1 MGWSVAHSWW
11 AKLVGLSRGQPWES
25 PSVIYFLAL
34 QLSAAV
40 LALVEVLGSRLHQDS
55 CWLNFSFGFEQIG
68 YHLRVACCFLLPAA
82 QLVVSISHPSWISF
96 PFFVF
101 SCIGLV
107 DWSLTSNFFGLFRWW
122 RLLEIYSVFSILL
135 LYIYQLPVKFP
146 YVVLAFAD
154 FVGLF
159 KVSSKSEWPE
169 LSSGIS
175 LLVYYLM
182 LSSLKQ
188 DIQETDSYIS
198 LEDDSLM
205 EDLLPSTNAFF
216 GRQSRSS
223 RRHTNILLRG
233 SVFQTFSINFFTYGF
248 PVLLLALSFWSFNFT
263 SICAFGL
270 LAYVGYILYAFPS
283 LFQMHRLNGSLLVFI
298 LLWAAST
305 YVFNV
310 AFTFFNKRFQKD
322 MRIWETVGLWHYSI
336 PGLFLLA
343 QFCLG
348 VFVAL
353 CNLVNNSVFLNA
365 NPKSGPSSSDDH
377 LIDEKEDTM
386 VLIVATLAW
395 GLRKLSR
402 AITLTLLFLLVMK
415 RGFIH
420 AVYMCFFLVFLVNHS
435 IDKRLRQILVLFCEV
450 HFSILYI
457 LQLDLVSSAL
467 ERSGSLTMEVLS
479 QLGLSNH
486 ATTKDFIEIGSIVCF
501 CAVHSHGFKMLI
513 SLSATLRHTPC
524 PPVGFTILKAGLNKS
539 VLLSVYSSQNSRDD
553 EACRNS
559 HEKKIASYLSKIG
572 QKFLSVYRSYGT
584 YVAFLTILLTLYLV
598 TPNYISFGYLFF
610 LLFWIIGRQLVE
622 KTKRRLWFPLKVYA
636 AVVFIFTYSLSVS
649 SVFAESVSKFVKL
662 YPDLG
667 FDPEASLLENVWQSL
682 AVLVVM
688 QLYSYERRQNS
699 DKNFGVSDASE
710 SGLMGFLR
718 RFLIWHSD
726 KILSVSVFYACL
738 SSISLSGLIYLLGLI
753 VFCTLPKVSRI
764 PSKVYLVYTGLLATS
779 EYLFQMVCKPAQMC
793 PDQHLYGLSVFLGLK
808 YYDSGFWGV
817 EYGLRGKVLVIVAC
831 TIEYNVFHWLD
842 LMPTSLVHNGKWEE
856 PCQLF
861 ISSNPPY
868 NHVRSNEESHSSNR
882 FSSLFSKV
890 QGLIGSSSS
899 SSLGSGNAYQKSEC
913 DNNGIKGSDEDKRYS
928 FAKIWGLSKESHKWD
943 KKRVISLKRERF
955 ETQKITFKCYMKF
968 WIENLFKL
976 RGLEINMIV
985 LLLASFTLLNVVSM
999 FYIMCLVVC
1008 ILMNRDLIQKLWPLF
1023 VFLFASVLILEYFA
1037 LWNDVMPW
1045 FQDINDIEVNCREC
1059 WKNSR
1064 IFFDYCSKCWLG
1076 IIADDPRM
1084 LISYYVVFIFSSF
1097 KLRSDRFS
1105 GFSDSD
1111 TYRQMMSQR
1120 KNAVVWRD
1128 LSLETKSFWTFLDYV
1143 RLYAYCHLLDIVLAL
1158 IAITGTLEYDVLHL
1172 GYLGFALVFFRMR
1185 LEILKKKNK
1194 IFKYLRMYNFALIVL
1209 SLAYQSPYVG
1219 QFSSGM
1225 CDQIDYLYEIIG
1237 FYKYDYGFKIT
1248 SRSAFVEI
1256 VIFLL
1261 VSVQS
1266 YIFSSGEFDYVSR
1279 YLEAEQIG
1287 AMVREQEKKV
1297 IKKTEQLQ
1305 HLRRSEE
1312 HKRQR
1317 NMQVE
1322 RMKSEMYNLQS
1333 QLNRMNSFTPI
1344 DDTSHN
1350 EGLRRRRNTKLYSH
1364 TNTPHE
1370 DNETGSPTK
1379 QDKIGSTE
1387 SAQSFE
1393 FSVTDTKKNMR
1404 DLMFQG
1410 SSDAMRSP
1418 IRGRSEEFVLTDN
1431 IRNSLASTS
1440 EISELEEN
1448 DEKFNYNLS
1457 KWEKARGEP
1466 KDNPLKSAV
1475 QLIGDGVSQV
1485 QSFGN
1490 QAVTNI
1496 VSFLNIDP
1504 DEPHSNEHP
1513 AEGDIYDVVESQTET
1528 EDGQLLRTHSVSDT
1542 SGTKVKSSMPIG
1554 VIFRYIWYQMRSNY
1568 DYVCYCCFVL
1578 VFLWNFSLLS
1588 MVYLG
1593 ALFLYALCVNYGP
1606 SYLFWVIILIY
1617 TELNILSQ
1625 YIYQI
1630 IIQHCGLNIHFP
1642 LLQKLG
1648 FPVDKIKA
1656 SFVVSILPL
1665 FLVYISTLLQSSITA
1680 KDGEWVP
1687 VTEFSFLSTRN
1698 NIEEKH
1704 CMHYSWREW
1713 LKSLHLPVMNLIKM
1727 ITRGLSRYWM
1737 SLTHGAESPPY
1748 FVQVTMEVNHWPEDG
1763 IQPERIESAINRVL
1777 AIAHEER
1784 CQANLPASCQCCSK
1798 VRIQSIEKSKEN
1810 SNMALAVLEVVYA
1823 APVECQPA
1831 GWYKSL
1837 TPAADVE
1844 REIHESQKAGLFEEI
1859 NFPYPIV
1866 SVIGGGKRE
1875 IDLYAYYFGADL
1887 AVFFLVAMFY
1897 QSVLKNKSEFLEVYQ
1912 LEDQFPKEFVFILM
1926 VLFFLIVVDRIIYL
1940 WSFATGKVV
1949 FYLFNLVL
1957 FTYSV
1962 TEYAW
1967 GMELAHRDVGGL
1979 VLRAIY
1985 LTKSISL
1992 ALQALQ
1998 IRYGIPNKSNLYR
2011 QFLTSKVTQVNYFG
2025 FRLYRALPFLYE
2037 LRCVLDWS
2045 CTTTSLTMYDW
2056 LKLEDIYASLFL
2068 VKCDAILNRANHRQ
2082 GEKQTKMTK
2091 FCSGICLFFVLICV
2105 IWAPMLIYSSGNP
2118 TNIANPIID
2127 VSIKID
2133 IKALG
2138 GRLTLFK
2145 TTACEKIPWKYLKAY
2160 GDVDPLGYLGAY
2172 NVDDI
2177 QLICCQPDAS
2187 TMWLI
2192 PPPVQ
2197 SRFIQSLEKELPF
2210 EKMELILNWDFLRAR
2225 PKGKELVRYE
2235 SPIEHCPSVDD
2246 VKQVLNGTTKSF
2258 SIIDAYPRYFRV
2270 TGSGE
2275 VRRLEAAIDSVSGQ
2289 LLLNNGT
2296 PPWWSFYTN
2305 PSDLAGCQGLNGP
2318 MAIVVSEET
2327 PQGIIGETLSKFSI
2341 WSLYITFVLAVARF
2355 IRLQCS
2361 DLRMR
2366 IPYENLPSCDRLLD
2380 ICEGIYAA
2388 RAEGE
2393 LEVEEV
2399 LYWTLVNIY
2408 RSPHMLLEYTKPD

>member
-1 MGWSVAHSWW
+1 
-11 AKLVGLSRGQPWES
+11 
-25 PSVIYFLAL
+25 
-34 QLSAAV
+34 
-40 LALVEVLGSRLHQDS
+40 
-55 CWLNFSFGFEQIG
+55 
-68 YHLRVACCFLLPAA
+68 
-82 QLVVSISHPSWISF
+82 
-96 PFFVF
+96 
-101 SCIGLV
+101 
-107 DWSLTSNFFGLFRWW
+107 
-122 RLLEIYSVFSILL
+122 
-135 LYIYQLPVKFP
+135 
-146 YVVLAFAD
+146 
-154 FVGLF
+154 
-159 KVSSKSEWPE
+159 
-169 LSSGIS
+169 
-175 LLVYYLM
+175 
-182 LSSLKQ
+182 
-188 DIQETDSYIS
+188 
-198 LEDDSLM
+198 
-205 EDLLPSTNAFF
+205 
-216 GRQSRSS
+216 
-223 RRHTNILLRG
+223 
-233 SVFQTFSINFFTYGF
+233 
-248 PVLLLALSFWSFNFT
+248 
-263 SICAFGL
+263 
-270 LAYVGYILYAFPS
+270 
-283 LFQMHRLNGSLLVFI
+283 
-298 LLWAAST
+298 
-305 YVFNV
+305 
-310 AFTFFNKRFQKD
+310 
-322 MRIWETVGLWHYSI
+322 
-336 PGLFLLA
+336 
-343 QFCLG
+343 
-348 VFVAL
+348 
-353 CNLVNNSVFLNA
+353 
-365 NPKSGPSSSDDH
+365 
-377 LIDEKEDTM
+377 
-386 VLIVATLAW
+386 
-395 GLRKLSR
+395 
-402 AITLTLLFLLVMK
+402 
-415 RGFIH
+415 
-420 AVYMCFFLVFLVNHS
+420 
-435 IDKRLRQILVLFCEV
+435 
-450 HFSILYI
+450 
-457 LQLDLVSSAL
+457 
-467 ERSGSLTMEVLS
+467 
-479 QLGLSNH
+479 
-486 ATTKDFIEIGSIVCF
+486 
-501 CAVHSHGFKMLI
+501 
-513 SLSATLRHTPC
+513 
-524 PPVGFTILKAGLNKS
+524 
-539 VLLSVYSSQNSRDD
+539 
-553 EACRNS
+553 
-559 HEKKIASYLSKIG
+559 
-572 QKFLSVYRSYGT
+572 
-584 YVAFLTILLTLYLV
+584 
-598 TPNYISFGYLFF
+598 
-610 LLFWIIGRQLVE
+610 
-622 KTKRRLWFPLKVYA
+622 
-636 AVVFIFTYSLSVS
+636 
-649 SVFAESVSKFVKL
+649 
-662 YPDLG
+662 
-667 FDPEASLLENVWQSL
+667 
-682 AVLVVM
+682 
-688 QLYSYERRQNS
+688 
-699 DKNFGVSDASE
+699 
-710 SGLMGFLR
+710 
-718 RFLIWHSD
+718 
-726 KILSVSVFYACL
+726 
-738 SSISLSGLIYLLGLI
+738 
-753 VFCTLPKVSRI
+753 
-764 PSKVYLVYTGLLATS
+764 
-779 EYLFQMVCKPAQMC
+779 
-793 PDQHLYGLSVFLGLK
+793 
-808 YYDSGFWGV
+808 
-817 EYGLRGKVLVIVAC
+817 
-831 TIEYNVFHWLD
+831 
-842 LMPTSLVHNGKWEE
+842 
-856 PCQLF
+856 
-861 ISSNPPY
+861 
-868 NHVRSNEESHSSNR
+868 
-882 FSSLFSKV
+882 
-890 QGLIGSSSS
+890 
-899 SSLGSGNAYQKSEC
+899 
-913 DNNGIKGSDEDKRYS
+913 
-928 FAKIWGLSKESHKWD
+928 
-943 KKRVISLKRERF
+943 
-955 ETQKITFKCYMKF
+955 
-968 WIENLFKL
+968 
-976 RGLEINMIV
+976 
-985 LLLASFTLLNVVSM
+985 
-999 FYIMCLVVC
+999 
-1008 ILMNRDLIQKLWPLF
+1008 
-1023 VFLFASVLILEYFA
+1023 
-1037 LWNDVMPW
+1037 
-1045 FQDINDIEVNCREC
+1045 
-1059 WKNSR
+1059 
-1064 IFFDYCSKCWLG
+1064 
-1076 IIADDPRM
+1076 M

-1105 GFSDSD
+1105 GFSDTD

-1225 CDQIDYLYEIIG
+1225 CDQIDYMYEIIG

-1287 AMVREQEKKV
+1287 AMVREQEKKAL
-1297 IKKTEQLQ
+1297 KKTEQLQ

-1344 DDTSHN
+1344 DDAPQN

-1379 QDKIGSTE
+1379 QDKVGSTE

-1393 FSVTDTKKNMR
+1393 FSVTDTKNMR

-1410 SSDAMRSP
+1410 SSDVMRSP

-1448 DEKFNYNLS
+1448 DEKFNHTLS

-1466 KDNPLKSAV
+1466 KENPLKSAV

-1513 AEGDIYDVVESQTET
+1513 AEGDIYDVVESQMET
-1528 EDGQLLRTHSVSDT
+1528 EDGQLLRTHSVSET
-1542 SGTKVKSSMPIG
+1542 SGTKVKSGMPIG

-1687 VTEFSFLSTRN
+1687 VTEFSFLSMRN
-1698 NIEEKH
+1698 NTEEKH
-1704 CMHYSWREW
+1704 CIPYSWRER
-1713 LKSLHLPVMNLIKM
+1713 LKGLHLPVMNLIRM

-1763 IQPERIESAINRVL
+1763 IQPERIESAMNRVL

-1844 REIHESQKAGLFEEI
+1844 KEIHESQKAGLFEEI

-1967 GMELAHRDVGGL
+1967 GMELAHRDVGGF

-2105 IWAPMLIYSSGNP
+2105 IWAPM
-2118 TNIANPIID
+2118 
-2127 VSIKID
+2127 
-2133 IKALG
+2133 
-2138 GRLTLFK
+2138 
-2145 TTACEKIPWKYLKAY
+2145 
-2160 GDVDPLGYLGAY
+2160 
-2172 NVDDI
+2172 
-2177 QLICCQPDAS
+2177 
-2187 TMWLI
+2187 
-2192 PPPVQ
+2192 
-2197 SRFIQSLEKELPF
+2197 
-2210 EKMELILNWDFLRAR
+2210 
-2225 PKGKELVRYE
+2225 
-2235 SPIEHCPSVDD
+2235 
-2246 VKQVLNGTTKSF
+2246 
-2258 SIIDAYPRYFRV
+2258 
-2270 TGSGE
+2270 
-2275 VRRLEAAIDSVSGQ
+2275 
-2289 LLLNNGT
+2289 
-2296 PPWWSFYTN
+2296 
-2305 PSDLAGCQGLNGP
+2305 
-2318 MAIVVSEET
+2318 
-2327 PQGIIGETLSKFSI
+2327 
-2341 WSLYITFVLAVARF
+2341 
-2355 IRLQCS
+2355 
-2361 DLRMR
+2361 
-2366 IPYENLPSCDRLLD
+2366 
-2380 ICEGIYAA
+2380 
-2388 RAEGE
+2388 
-2393 LEVEEV
+2393 
-2399 LYWTLVNIY
+2399 
-2408 RSPHMLLEYTKPD
+2408 

>member
-1 MGWSVAHSWW
+1 MARPTSGCAGRSLLPLVLLAASLLDWSLISLSNMVILFAIRFVAPRREGKGWSVAHSWW
-11 AKLVGLSRGQPWES
+11 AKLVGLARDQPWES
-25 PSVIYFLAL
+25 PSVIYFLVI

-40 LALVEVLGSRLHQDS
+40 LALVEVFGSRLYEDS
-55 CWLNFSFGFEQIG
+55 CWLNFSFGIEQIG
-68 YHLRVACCFLLPAA
+68 YHLRVACCLLLPAA
-82 QLVVSISHPSWISF
+82 QLVVSISHPSWISL

-107 DWSLTSNFFGLFRWW
+107 DWSLTSNFLGLFRWW

-135 LYIYQLPVKFP
+135 LYLYQLPVKFP

-154 FVGLF
+154 FIGLF
-159 KVSSKSEWPE
+159 KVSLKSEWPE

-175 LLVYYLM
+175 LLVYYFM
-182 LSSLKQ
+182 LSSAKQ
-188 DIQETDSYIS
+188 DIQEM
-198 LEDDSLM
+198 DSLISVENDSLT
-205 EDLLPSTNAFF
+205 EDLLPSRNPFLV
-216 GRQSRSS
+216 RQSRSG
-223 RRHTNILLRG
+223 RRHANILLRG
-233 SVFQTFSINFFTYGF
+233 SVFRTFSINFFTYGF

-263 SICAFGL
+263 SVCAFGL

-322 MRIWETVGLWHYSI
+322 MMIWETIGLWHYSI

-353 CNLVNNSVFLNA
+353 CNLVNNSVFLYLT
-365 NPKSGPSSSDDH
+365 SEDGPSSSDDH
-377 LIDEKEDTM
+377 LIDDKEDTM

-415 RGFIH
+415 PGFIH
-420 AVYMCFFLVFLVNHS
+420 AVYMCFFLVFL
-435 IDKRLRQILVLFCEV
+435 
-450 HFSILYI
+450 
-457 LQLDLVSSAL
+457 LDLVAHAL
-467 ERSGSLTMEVLS
+467 ERSGSLTMEC
-479 QLGLSNH
+479 LSNN

-501 CAVHSHGFKMLI
+501 CAVHSHGFKMLF
-513 SLSATLRHTPC
+513 SLSAVLRHTPS
-524 PPVGFTILKAGLNKS
+524 PPVGFSILKAGLNKS
-539 VLLSVYSSQNSRDD
+539 VLLSVYSSQSSRNGR
-553 EACRNS
+553 APRNS

-584 YVAFLTILLTLYLV
+584 YVAFLTILMTLYLV

-636 AVVFIFTYSLSVS
+636 VVVFIFTYSLSVS
-649 SVFAESVSKFVKL
+649 PLFAELISQFVKL

-667 FDPEASLLENVWQSL
+667 FNPFASLLENVWQSL
-682 AVLVVM
+682 AVLIVM

-710 SGLMGFLR
+710 LGLLGFLR
-718 RFLIWHSD
+718 RLLIWHSE

-738 SSISLSGLIYLLGLI
+738 SSISLSGLIYLLGLL
-753 VFCTLPKVSRI
+753 VFSTLPKVSRI

-779 EYLFQMVCKPAQMC
+779 EYLFQMVCQPAQMC
-793 PDQHLYGLSVFLGLK
+793 PGQRLYDLSAFLGLR
-808 YYDSGFWGV
+808 YYDSGFWGI
-817 EYGLRGKVLVIVAC
+817 EHGLRGKVLVIVAC
-831 TIEYNVFHWLD
+831 TIQYNVFHWLD
-842 LMPTSLVHNGKWEE
+842 LMPTSLVHKGTWEE

-861 ISSNPPY
+861 ISSNSPY
-868 NHVRSNEESHSSNR
+868 SPLRSNEESHSSSR
-882 FSSLFSKV
+882 LTSFFSKV
-890 QGLIGSSSS
+890 QGLMGSSSS
-899 SSLGSGNAYQKSEC
+899 SSLGSGNTYQKSEYV
-913 DNNGIKGSDEDKRYS
+913 DNDIKGSDEDKRYS
-928 FAKIWGLSKESHKWD
+928 LAKIWGLSKESHKWD
-943 KKRVISLKRERF
+943 KKRVISLKRERL
-955 ETQKITFKCYMKF
+955 ETQKTTFKCYMKF
-968 WIENLFKL
+968 WLENLFKL

-985 LLLASFTLLNVVSM
+985 LLLASFTLLNVVSI
-999 FYIMCLVVC
+999 FYITCLVVC

-1023 VFLFASVLILEYFA
+1023 VLLFASVLILEYFA
-1037 LWNDVMPW
+1037 LWNDKMPW
-1045 FQDINDIEVNCREC
+1045 FHAINDIEVHCREC

-1076 IIADDPRM
+1076 LIADDPRM
-1084 LISYYVVFIFSSF
+1084 LISYYVVFLFSSF
-1097 KLRSDRFS
+1097 KLRSDRLS
-1105 GFSDSD
+1105 GFSNSD
-1111 TYRQMMSQR
+1111 TYRQMISQR
-1120 KNAVVWRD
+1120 KNALVWRD
-1128 LSLETKSFWTFLDYV
+1128 LSLETKSFWTFLDYI

-1219 QFSSGM
+1219 QFSSGK

-1261 VSVQS
+1261 VSIQS

-1287 AMVREQEKKV
+1287 AMVREQEKKAL
-1297 IKKTEQLQ
+1297 KKTEQLQ

-1312 HKRQR
+1312 QKRQR
-1317 NMQVE
+1317 NLQVE

-1333 QLNRMNSFTPI
+1333 QLNRMNSFTPMNN
-1344 DDTSHN
+1344 TSQN
-1350 EGLRRRRNTKLYSH
+1350 EGLRRRRNTKLQSD
-1364 TNTPHE
+1364 TNTTLD
-1370 DNETGSPTK
+1370 DNEVGSPTK
-1379 QDKIGSTE
+1379 QDNVGSTQSSE
-1387 SAQSFE
+1387 SFE
-1393 FSVTDTKKNMR
+1393 FSVTDTHKNMA
-1404 DLMFQG
+1404 DMMFQG
-1410 SSDAMRSP
+1410 SSDILRSP
-1418 IRGRSEEFVLTDN
+1418 IRGRSAELLTDN
-1431 IRNSLASTS
+1431 CRNSMASTS
-1440 EISELEEN
+1440 EITELEES
-1448 DEKFNYNLS
+1448 DDIFNYNLQ
-1457 KWEKARGEP
+1457 KGEKGRGQP
-1466 KDNPLKSAV
+1466 KENPLKSAV

-1504 DEPHSNEHP
+1504 DEPYASERHT
-1513 AEGDIYDVVESQTET
+1513 EGDLYDVVESQRET
-1528 EDGQLLRTHSVSDT
+1528 QDGKLLRTHSDT
-1542 SGTKVKSSMPIG
+1542 SGSKPNSSAGMPIG

-1630 IIQHCGLNIHFP
+1630 IIQHCGLNIHLP
-1642 LLQKLG
+1642 LLQRLG
-1648 FPVDKIKA
+1648 FPDDKIKA

-1687 VTEFSFLSTRN
+1687 VTEFSFLSARN
-1698 NIEEKH
+1698 NIEE
-1704 CMHYSWREW
+1704 MHYLHYNWRDRI
-1713 LKSLHLPVMNLIKM
+1713 KKLHLSLMNLMRM
-1727 ITRGLSRYWM
+1727 IWRGLSRYWM
-1737 SLTHGAESPPY
+1737 SLTQGAESPPY
-1748 FVQVTMEVNHWPEDG
+1748 FVQVTMEVKHWPEDG

-1784 CQANLPASCQCCSK
+1784 CQTNLPSCCHCNSK

-1810 SNMALAVLEVVYA
+1810 SNMALAVLEVVHA
-1823 APVECQPA
+1823 APQECQPA

-1844 REIHESQKAGLFEEI
+1844 KEIHESQKAGLFEEI

-1926 VLFFLIVVDRIIYL
+1926 ILFFLIVVDRIIYL

-2011 QFLTSKVTQVNYFG
+2011 QFLTSKVTQVNYLG

-2068 VKCDAILNRANHRQ
+2068 VKCDAILNRANHQ
-2082 GEKQTKMTK
+2082 PGEKQTKMTK
-2091 FCSGICLFFVLICV
+2091 FCSGICLFFILICV

-2127 VSIKID
+2127 VTVKID
-2133 IKALG
+2133 IKAMG
-2138 GRLTLFK
+2138 GRLTFFT
-2145 TTACEKIPWKYLKAY
+2145 TTACEKIPWKYLKTY
-2160 GDVDPLGYLGAY
+2160 DDVDPLDYLGAY
-2172 NVDDI
+2172 NADDI

-2187 TMWLI
+2187 AMWLI

-2197 SRFIQSLEKELPF
+2197 RRFIRSLEETEMIF
-2210 EKMELILNWDFLRAR
+2210 GKMDLILSWDFLRAR
-2225 PKGKELVRYE
+2225 PKGKELVKYE
-2235 SPIEHCPSVDD
+2235 TAIDHCPSVDD
-2246 VKQVLNGTTKSF
+2246 VKKVLNGTTNSF
-2258 SIIDAYPRYFRV
+2258 SILDAYPRYFRV

-2275 VRRLEAAIDSVSGQ
+2275 VRRLEAAIDSVSGE

-2296 PPWWSFYTN
+2296 TPWWSFYDAN

-2388 RAEGE
+2388 RAEVHKTRLG
-2393 LEVEEV
+2393 LA
-2399 LYWTLVNIY
+2399 
-2408 RSPHMLLEYTKPD
+2408 